1 MPKAN
6 LKIDGNMNASE
17 TLGARL
23 RNLLTPYATLLS
35 VVKLLKTVE
44 EYGDNE
50 KAALIKEKLY
60 SNAFDNLQQLIDFS
74 ETEEMEKNIWKK

>member
-1 MPKAN
+1 MLKSI
-6 LKIDGNMNASE
+6 LKIDGNMNAFE

-44 EYGDNE
+44 EDGDNE

-60 SNAFDNLQQLIDFS
+60 SDAFDNLLQLIDFS